1 MSTLKTINIIHPS
14 GSTNNIVNDASGN
27 VGIGTSS
34 PSEKLSVHS
43 AIGVRGSNFAST
55 TYVGSSV
62 NTTGVYTGLD
72 SAGGFATNVRDAGYL
87 TYSTNNTERMRI
99 DSSGNVGVGTSSPQK
114 KLVVSNA
121 GAVGMEWSPT
131 DYTNNMR
138 QLVYN
143 RTTSAYA
150 ALRTEASQHELY
162 IGGIEAARIDSS
174 SHFYFNSGYGSSAVA
189 YGCRAWANW
198 DSTGAIRAS
207 GGTTSI
213 TKNGT
218 GNWTMN
224 FNFTMVDANYSCQA
238 TCQRNSVAIGI
249 AAIYGSASHNTLT
262 TTAAQIMTREDSNT
276 AIDPV
281 ATCVAIFR

>member
-27 VGIGTSS
+27 ITVGNNATVTGGLTVTGT
-34 PSEKLSVHS
+34 LT
-43 AIGVRGSNFAST
+43 GS
-55 TYVGSSV
+55 
-62 NTTGVYTGLD
+62 TGVMNIGSGQLYK
-72 SAGGFATNVRDAGYL
+72 DA
-87 TYSTNNTERMRI
+87 
-99 DSSGNVGVGTSSPQK
+99 SGNVGVGTSSPTTIANYK
-114 KLVVSNA
+114 SVTVSSAA
-121 GAVGMEWSPT
+121 GGGWVEVTNGTVRGVLQNGVGDATLETRSNHPLIFG
-131 DYTNNMR
+131 TNSTER
-138 QLVYN
+138 G
-143 RTTSAYA
+143 RFDTSGNF
-150 ALRTEASQHELY
+150 L
-162 IGGIEAARIDSS
+162 
-174 SHFYFNSGYGSSAVA
+174 FNSGYGSVATA

-198 DSTGAIRAS
+198 DSSGTIRAS

-238 TCQRNSVAIGI
+238 TCQRNTAAIGI
-249 AAIYGSASHNTLT
+249 AAIYGSATYNTLT
-262 TTAAQIMTREDSNT
+262 TTTAQIMTREDSNT